1 MGKSNRDRDNNEE
14 AVELKARVVLTL
26 EKIRRYLIDDRLA
39 DEAEDMAEGLQL
51 VRRLTDGTSIS
62 GAWIGFDGPIYTT
75 VQVRRYT
82 MEALCTCASVGP
94 CAHGGALALKYL
106 NEPSTFMDLDR
117 WLEDL
122 GARSKDDL
130 LEMLRTVLSSIPAAL
145 ELVGIPDFDGVLT
158 APPPEE
164 DDWWDDEDWEEE
176 MAMACG
182 LEEDEAFVVE
192 DEDDD
197 DPPPDP
203 ETLN

>member
-1 MGKSNRDRDNNEE
+1 MGKSDRDSDSKEDE
-14 AVELKARVVLTL
+14 VELQARVVLTM
-26 EKIRRYLIDDRLA
+26 EKIQRYLIDDRLGEAA
-39 DEAEDMAEGLQL
+39 DAMAQGVRL

-62 GAWIGFDGPIYTT
+62 GAWIEFDGPVYTT

-94 CAHGGALALKYL
+94 CPHGGALALKYL

-122 GARSKDDL
+122 GTRSKDDL

-145 ELVGIPDFDGVLT
+145 ELVGISDFDGVLT
-158 APPPEE
+158 APPPDD
-164 DDWWDDEDWEEE
+164 DDWWDDEDWEDE
-176 MAMACG
+176 MAIADDP
-182 LEEDEAFVVE
+182 EENEGFVVD
-192 DEDDD
+192 DEDDE